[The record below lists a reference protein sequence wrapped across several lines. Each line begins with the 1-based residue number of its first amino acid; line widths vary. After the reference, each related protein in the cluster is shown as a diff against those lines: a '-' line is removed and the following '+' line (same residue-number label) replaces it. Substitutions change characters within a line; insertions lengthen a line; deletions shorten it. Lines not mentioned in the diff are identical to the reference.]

1 MSQNRKEC
9 QQTFI
14 RTKYHI
20 NTVAV
25 IKLSVV
31 KTFIPVANFLG
42 QFCYLRKESP
52 FRSNCLFNSG
62 VYSKKPAAK
71 FWGFTWRKKGREK
84 TILLSS
90 NMGTINVVKREARVS
105 FSISK
110 SFNVKISKINQHS
123 TLLYGFLRNLS
134 KSVILQCQFV

>member
-1 MSQNRKEC
+1 ME
-9 QQTFI
+9 
-14 RTKYHI
+14 
-20 NTVAV
+20 V

-31 KTFIPVANFLG
+31 KTFIPAANFLG

-52 FRSNCLFNSG
+52 FRSYSLFNSG

-71 FWGFTWRKKGREK
+71 FWGFASRKKGREK

-90 NMGTINVVKREARVS
+90 NMGTINVIKKEARVS

-134 KSVILQCQFV
+134 KSVILQC